1 MEYTKNRNPAQ
12 SKKPFQK
19 HAKKEQISG
28 SRAAMALF
36 LTGLTALFFALG
48 CYHLY
53 WAIGAFYHNR
63 FGSTLENVLIIVGS
77 MALNAFIS
85 IKTLVFLETR
95 LLSNNIDADHKKYI

>member
-1 MEYTKNRNPAQ
+1 MENTKSRNPSQ
-12 SKKPFQK
+12 TKKVYPK
-19 HAKKEQISG
+19 KMKKEQISG
-28 SRAAMALF
+28 SRAAMALL
-36 LTGLTALFFALG
+36 LTGLTACFFAVG

-63 FGSTLENVLIIVGS
+63 FGSTLNNVVVIIGS
-77 MALNAFIS
+77 MALNAFVS